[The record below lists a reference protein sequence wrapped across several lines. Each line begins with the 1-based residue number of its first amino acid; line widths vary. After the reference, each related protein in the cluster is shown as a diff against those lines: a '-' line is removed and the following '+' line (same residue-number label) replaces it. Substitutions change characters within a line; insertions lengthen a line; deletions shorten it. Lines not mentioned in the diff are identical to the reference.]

1 MMNKLKKDKDLLCGS
16 ACLQYIFSEEHHDIS
31 IPNMDWIIDMAFFCS
46 LYSSLNIKLIYYK
59 SKLMDDYY
67 SNSLNSMTDI
77 KTRLDYL
84 FKKILIQ
91 EEKVTANTLKQF
103 ISVNK
108 WIILNV
114 DSVSFFNDNLLV
126 GHRHFVLI
134 RTQNSSLVDV
144 ISPGVN
150 EFEEKQINIS
160 DLENLIEGNGQWIMV
175 LN

>member
-84 FKKILIQ
+84 FKKI
-91 EEKVTANTLKQF
+91 
-103 ISVNK
+103 
-108 WIILNV
+108 
-114 DSVSFFNDNLLV
+114 
-126 GHRHFVLI
+126 R
-134 RTQNSSLVDV
+134 
-144 ISPGVN
+144 
-150 EFEEKQINIS
+150 
-160 DLENLIEGNGQWIMV
+160 
-175 LN
+175 